1 MPLAKDFEDQLEKL
15 AIIDVWPW
23 MKRNAA
29 LVIGL
34 NMLVLFGAD
43 LHNNLLQN
51 MFLPK
56 GGILSV
62 PNSIEQTDAFD

>member
-23 MKRNAA
+23 LKRNAA

-34 NMLVLFGAD
+34 NMLVLFG
-43 LHNNLLQN
+43 
-51 MFLPK
+51 FV
-56 GGILSV
+56 LSA
-62 PNSIEQTDAFD
+62 S